1 MNCKDNL
8 PQEDFEKTV
17 IINADDNITIKLP
30 QEAGS
35 PGSKSAAGSRSAAP
49 GKLRNADREIKLSIA
64 GEVPIP
70 EIFPEAESAA
80 ELCPVD
86 SIYTLGEEL
95 GSGGQGVVRSG
106 HDGALLRD
114 VAVKT
119 LRKELNSSKE
129 SRREFINEARLTA
142 VLDHPAVIP
151 IYNLCSDADGNLH
164 LAMKKL
170 RGISLKEYL
179 ASTRERYDNA
189 RIGNFDED
197 AAMARRISLFIKVC
211 EAMSYVHSRK
221 IIHCDLKP
229 ENIMLGQYGEV
240 YIVDWGIARRFGEN
254 SGSSAK
260 IMGTPRYTSPENLL
274 GIPCDNRS
282 DIYSLGVILFE
293 IVTLNPAFT
302 ASSASEIIGKVKQGM
317 LEPVRHRYGLPISR
331 DLAAVIA
338 KATALDPEKRYQSA
352 DALTADLQAFRRGAE
367 VSANPDNFWK
377 KIIRWANRNRRKA
390 AAVAAGLLALLIAGG
405 IVLMFASGMRNA
417 EAERLRDNVIDNSL
431 ASAVQTAVGI
441 DRTLTH
447 ISAMLGVLNADLAM
461 LLDLDRPAETP
472 GNPEIVPGDRTSQQ
486 CRGAVCF
493 IPDADNGT
501 HFTPGKLLDLS
512 RASYIHSGSNAPERV
527 EHILGCLRPAVSR
540 MRRTVLRSRP
550 GTGNVPFVKLQDAYR
565 KLQLPVSFCYFTL
578 DNGLHVVYPG
588 NDDIRNGYDGR
599 KRPWYTLAVGK
610 GAIPVWS
617 VPYRTVL
624 EENSNVVSCSM
635 EIIGAGDKFYGV
647 SGVDVPLKVIEK
659 MVVNSPDNA
668 AYTLERL
675 LITQDGRMVLR
686 CIGDVNGFK
695 VREPDESSGVFSSRI
710 LADMRTHRYGRLVR
724 DENGK
729 EILWIFSLIPSAK
742 WIYVEKIDLSRLIL
756 FNRTALQ

>member
-1 MNCKDNL
+1 MNSKDHL
-8 PQEDFEKTV
+8 PPEEFEKTV
-17 IINADDNITIKLP
+17 IISADDNVTIKLP
-30 QEAGS
+30 QKAA
-35 PGSKSAAGSRSAAP
+35 PAGSKSPVRTSGAAS
-49 GKLRNADREIKLSIA
+49 GKLRNADREIKLAIA
-64 GEVPIP
+64 GEAPIP
-70 EIFPEAESAA
+70 EIFSAEEGVP

-86 SIYTLGEEL
+86 SIYTLGNEL
-95 GSGGQGVVRSG
+95 GSGGQGIVRTG
-106 HDGALLRD
+106 HDSALRRD

-119 LRKELNSSKE
+119 LRKELNASAE
-129 SRREFINEARLTA
+129 ARREFINEARLTA

-179 ASTRERYDNA
+179 NSTCERYDNA
-189 RIGNFDED
+189 KISNFDED
-197 AAMARRISLFIKVC
+197 AAMVRRISLFIKVC

-240 YIVDWGIARRFGEN
+240 YIVDWGIARSFGGN
-254 SGSSAK
+254 SGHSAK
-260 IMGTPRYTSPENLL
+260 IMGTPRYTSPENLQ

-317 LEPVRHRYGLPISR
+317 LDPVRHRYGLPISR

-367 VSANPDNFWK
+367 VSANPDNFLA

-390 AAVAAGLLALLIAGG
+390 AAAAAGLLTLLIAGG
-405 IVLMFASGMRNA
+405 IVLMFAAGMRNA
-417 EAERLRDNVIDNSL
+417 AAEHLRDNVIDNSL

-472 GNPEIVPGDRTSQQ
+472 GNPEIVPGDRTAQQ

-493 IPDADNGT
+493 IPEADNAT
-501 HFTPGKLLDLS
+501 HFTPGKMLDLS
-512 RASYIHSGSNAPERV
+512 RASYIHSGTNAPERI
-527 EHILGCLRPAVSR
+527 EHLLGCLRPAVSR
-540 MRRTVLRSRP
+540 MRRTVLRSQP
-550 GTGNVPFVKLQDAYR
+550 GTGNVPFAKLQEAYR

-578 DNGLHVVYPG
+578 ANGLHVVYPG

-599 KRPWYTLAVGK
+599 TRPWYTLAAGK
-610 GAIPVWS
+610 GALPVWS
-617 VPYRTVL
+617 APYRTVL

-635 EIIGAGDKFYGV
+635 EIIGAGDRFYGV
-647 SGVDVPLKVIEK
+647 SGVDVPLNVIEN
-659 MVVNSPDNA
+659 MVMNSPDNA

-675 LITQDGRMVLR
+675 LVTLDGRIVLR
-686 CIGDVNGFK
+686 CTGDVNGFK
-695 VREPDESSGVFSSRI
+695 AQLPDENSGGFSSRI
-710 LADMRTHRYGRLVR
+710 LADMRTHRYVR
-724 DENGK
+724 RIRYENGR
-729 EILWIFSLIPSAK
+729 EILWIFSLIPSAR
-742 WIYVEKIDLSRLIL
+742 WIYVEKIDLSRLML